1 MGNEKPITPHPFH
14 ITRMLHCGRF
24 TLSLDRPLIMGIVN
38 VTPDSFS
45 DGGQHVSI
53 AAGIAH
59 AHRLIEEGA
68 DILDVGGESSRPGAQ
83 PVSVDEEMRRVLPI
97 IEALHRSNIPLSL
110 DTCKTEI
117 MLAAI
122 AAGADMIND
131 INALQ
136 GEGAL
141 EAVATSNVGVC
152 LMHRQ
157 GTPQTMQLAP
167 AYSDVVTDVMVFLEA
182 RIAAAQAAGIGRE
195 RLVVDPGF
203 GFGKSLGHN
212 VALLRQLDRFQAL
225 GVPLLAG
232 LSRKSMLGQ
241 ITGLDVDARL
251 IPSIAA
257 AVIAVMKGAK
267 IIRVHDVK
275 ASKEALQIVNAM
287 GENIV

>member
-1 MGNEKPITPHPFH
+1 
-14 ITRMLHCGRF
+14 MLHCGRF
-24 TLSLDRPLIMGIVN
+24 ILPLHRPLIMGIVN

-45 DGGQHVSI
+45 DGGRHASTV
-53 AAGIAH
+53 AGIAH
-59 AHRLIEEGA
+59 AVRLLEEGA

-83 PVSVDEEMRRVLPI
+83 PVGLDEELRRVLPI
-97 IEALHRSNIPLSL
+97 IEALQGSNVPVSV
-110 DTCKTEI
+110 DTCKTEV
-117 MLAAI
+117 MRAAI
-122 AAGADMIND
+122 DAGVDMIND

-141 EAVATSNVGVC
+141 EAVAGSNVAAC

-167 AYSDVVTDVMVFLEA
+167 RYGDVVADVMSFLDA
-182 RIAAAQAAGIGRE
+182 RMAAAQAAGISRE

-203 GFGKSLGHN
+203 GFGKLLEHN
-212 VALLRQLDRFQAL
+212 VTLLSQLDRFQVL

-251 IPSIAA
+251 IPSVAA
-257 AVIAVMKGAK
+257 AVIAAMKGAK

-275 ASKEALQIVNAM
+275 ASKEALQIVNAIE
-287 GENIV
+287 GCEENNKYE

>member
-1 MGNEKPITPHPFH
+1 
-14 ITRMLHCGRF
+14 MLHCGRF
-24 TLSLDRPLIMGIVN
+24 NLPLHRPLIMGIVN

-45 DGGQHVSI
+45 DGGRHGSA
-53 AAGIAH
+53 AAGIEH
-59 AHRLIEEGA
+59 AFRLLEEGA
-68 DILDVGGESSRPGAQ
+68 DILDIGGESSRPGAQ
-83 PVSVDEEMRRVLPI
+83 PVGIDEELRRVLPL
-97 IEALHRSNIPLSL
+97 IEALRGGNVPVSV
-110 DTCKTEI
+110 DTCKTEV
-117 MLAAI
+117 MRAAI

-131 INALQ
+131 IHALQ

-141 EAVATSNVGVC
+141 EAVAGSNVAAC
-152 LMHRQ
+152 LMHKQ

-167 AYSDVVTDVMVFLEA
+167 RYGDVAADVMAFLAA
-182 RIAAAQAAGIGRE
+182 RMAAAQAAGISRE

-203 GFGKSLGHN
+203 GFGKSLEHN
-212 VALLRQLDRFQAL
+212 LTLLRQLDRFQAL

-257 AVIAVMKGAK
+257 AVIAAMKGAR

-275 ASKEALQIVNAM
+275 ASKEALQIVNAI
-287 GENIV
+287 NL

>member
-1 MGNEKPITPHPFH
+1 
-14 ITRMLHCGRF
+14 
-24 TLSLDRPLIMGIVN
+24 MGILN

-45 DGGQHVSI
+45 DGGHHVSI

-59 AHRLIEEGA
+59 AHQLIEEGA
-68 DILDVGGESSRPGAQ
+68 EILDIGGESSRPGAQ
-83 PVSVDEEMRRVLPI
+83 PVSVEEELRRVLPI
-97 IEALHRSNIPLSL
+97 IEALQNCNVPLSV
-110 DTCKTEI
+110 DTCKTEV

-141 EAVATSNVGVC
+141 DAVASSNVAVC

-157 GTPQTMQLAP
+157 GTPQTMQDAP
-167 AYSDVVTDVMVFLEA
+167 AYADVVTEVMAFLEA
-182 RIAAAQAAGIGRE
+182 RMAVAQAVGIGRE
-195 RLVVDPGF
+195 RLVIDPGF

-241 ITGLDVDARL
+241 ITGLAVDERL
-251 IPSIAA
+251 IPSVAA
-257 AVIAVMKGAK
+257 AVIAAMKGAK
-267 IIRVHDVK
+267 IMRVHDVK
-275 ASKEALQIVNAM
+275 ASKEALQIINAM
-287 GENIV
+287 GDNNV